1 MLLRRAQTRIH
12 RVHRDVRRSERAP
25 GFGSVYPLF
34 WRDPTYVKA
43 CLNPYR
49 LRRPSCLLNVTTQ
62 ALDRLAH
69 PVVWWSQWKPAIGHA
84 SSSAQP
90 YVRPRAHPHRYGTLH
105 RQGVDARLVDTMVLA
120 LKADDLPGPQQ
131 THHLYLLL
139 DPSTARLEI
148 FTKRLVLHSVPA
160 YAHPKAK
167 PSIAK
172 DIDFSRLFGDERAL
186 PLGQDYDTTDEL
198 KTLGDGGQVAKE
210 GQRLMEH
217 GLVGISSPA
226 FSVGGVSTE
235 HVVVGQEVLVA
246 EVLSGLSV
254 VSDHFRVG
262 TYLSLGESHAYPHT
276 QPPFRNSSRIHTKE
290 RFTQHESP

>member
-25 GFGSVYPLF
+25 GFRLGYPLF

-49 LRRPSCLLNVTTQ
+49 LRRPSCLLNVPTQ

-90 YVRPRAHPHRYGTLH
+90 YVRPRAHPHRYGKLH
-105 RQGVDARLVDTMVLA
+105 RQGIDARLIDTMVLA

-148 FTKRLVLHSVPA
+148 FTKRLVLHSVLA

-172 DIDFSRLFGDERAL
+172 NIDFSRLFGDERGL

-198 KTLGDGGQVAKE
+198 KMLGDGGQVAKE

-226 FSVGGVSTE
+226 LAVGRIGTE
-235 HVVVGQEVLVA
+235 HVIVGEEVFVA
-246 EVLSGLSV
+246 EFLGGLSV
-254 VSDHFRVG
+254 VSYGFRVG
-262 TYLSLGESHAYPHT
+262 AYLSLGESHTYLHT
-276 QPPFRNSSRIHTKE
+276 QPPFRTIPQGYTKE
-290 RFTQHESP
+290 